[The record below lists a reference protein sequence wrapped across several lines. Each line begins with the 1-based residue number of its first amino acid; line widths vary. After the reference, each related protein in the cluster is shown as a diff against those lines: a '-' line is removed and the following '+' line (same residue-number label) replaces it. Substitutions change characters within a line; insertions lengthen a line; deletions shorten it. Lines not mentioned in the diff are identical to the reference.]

1 MNKNTEAEQVDRVD
15 TNQNPQP
22 FVYLGPGLPTLFYPR
37 GPKKITKFP
46 GFIVH
51 QDSLSPNGYLFPTAS
66 NVSSLNPGENT
77 VPAPSAPNAPSD
89 QNAENNNYNDDFG
102 LELILDIP
110 DISIGSDPAQDDVSD
125 GENLSSDEG
134 KVGSSLDLDVS
145 PVLVAEDFDTSEDKV
160 GSSLDISGGDN
171 VLHISEW
178 DSLNTS
184 VDYEKLMPDLNLTPD
199 EKSDVNQGKDDGE
212 LENSL

>member
-1 MNKNTEAEQVDRVD
+1 MNTNPEPQRVE

-51 QDSLSPNGYLFPTAS
+51 KDSLCPNGYLFPTAS
-66 NVSSLNPGENT
+66 NVSSMNPVADT
-77 VPAPSAPNAPSD
+77 VPAPSGQS
-89 QNAENNNYNDDFG
+89 AENNNYNDDFG
-102 LELILDIP
+102 LELVLDIP
-110 DISIGSDPAQDDVSD
+110 DISVGSDPGRPAQDGEVSD

-134 KVGSSLDLDVS
+134 KVGSSLDLDLS
-145 PVLVAEDFDTSEDKV
+145 PVLVVDDFDTSEDKV

-178 DSLNTS
+178 DSLNTT

-199 EKSDVNQGKDDGE
+199 EPLEPDVNQEEQEDGK